1 MRNGAS
7 DEEIRERVSAIWN
20 GRDDR
25 YSDERTAETHKNR
38 KKIEK
43 EAIAIVKTDIKN
55 KPLHGIRILLVE
67 DSEFNILVATRFL
80 QAWGAEIDVAQN
92 GRDAIDK
99 FKEGVHKLILM
110 DLHMPVMD
118 GIEATKAIRSF
129 TDKQKSSIA
138 IVALTA
144 NVGLSQADYKEIGFN
159 ESLSKPVSDKII
171 TDVIRRYTSW
181 TGESKKQEAVVTNS
195 VPLYDLSMI
204 ESISG
209 GDQQFI
215 KQMVKLFLDNMPQ
228 NIEILKRAVEDE
240 DWEQMWKTAHKM
252 KSTIDSL
259 NIVEL
264 KQEIRTIEIS
274 GKKLEGLELIPSIV
288 QKVEKVLNDC
298 MDDLQKKYDENH
310 FG

>member
-1 MRNGAS
+1 MIVVSKGFEVDIASNGEQAVDAVSRNEY
-7 DEEIRERVSAIWN
+7 DLVFM
-20 GRDDR
+20 
-25 YSDERTAETHKNR
+25 
-38 KKIEK
+38 
-43 EAIAIVKTDIKN
+43 DI
-55 KPLHGIRILLVE
+55 
-67 DSEFNILVATRFL
+67 
-80 QAWGAEIDVAQN
+80 
-92 GRDAIDK
+92 
-99 FKEGVHKLILM
+99 
-110 DLHMPVMD
+110 HMPVMD
-118 GIEATKAIRSF
+118 GIEATKAIRSLS
-129 TDKQKSSIA
+129 DKKKSSIA

-171 TDVIRRYTSW
+171 TDVIRRYTNW
-181 TGESKKQEAVVTNS
+181 TGESKKQESVVKNS
-195 VPLYDLSMI
+195 VPMYDLAMI

-228 NIEILKRAVEDE
+228 NIEILKRTVEDE

-264 KQEIRTIEIS
+264 KQEIRTIELS

-288 QKVEKVLNDC
+288 QKVEKVLNEC
-298 MDDLQKKYDENH
+298 MDDLQKKYDDENH

>member
-1 MRNGAS
+1 MHN
-7 DEEIRERVSAIWN
+7 
-20 GRDDR
+20 
-25 YSDERTAETHKNR
+25 
-38 KKIEK
+38 
-43 EAIAIVKTDIKN
+43 
-55 KPLHGIRILLVE
+55 RILIVDDVEINQELAKMIVVSKGFEVDIASNGEQAVDAVSRNEYDLV
-67 DSEFNILVATRFL
+67 F
-80 QAWGAEIDVAQN
+80 
-92 GRDAIDK
+92 
-99 FKEGVHKLILM
+99 M
-110 DLHMPVMD
+110 DIHMPVMD
-118 GIEATKAIRSF
+118 GIEATKAIRSLP
-129 TDKQKSSIA
+129 DKQKSSIA

-171 TDVIRRYTSW
+171 TDVIRRYTNW
-181 TGESKKQEAVVTNS
+181 TGESKKQESVLISS

-228 NIEILKRAVEDE
+228 NIEILKRTVEDE

-264 KQEIRTIEIS
+264 KQEIRAIELS

>member
-1 MRNGAS
+1 MHN
-7 DEEIRERVSAIWN
+7 
-20 GRDDR
+20 
-25 YSDERTAETHKNR
+25 
-38 KKIEK
+38 
-43 EAIAIVKTDIKN
+43 
-55 KPLHGIRILLVE
+55 RILIVDDVEINQELAKMIVVSKGFEVDIASNGEEAVESVTRNEYDLV
-67 DSEFNILVATRFL
+67 F
-80 QAWGAEIDVAQN
+80 
-92 GRDAIDK
+92 
-99 FKEGVHKLILM
+99 M
-110 DLHMPVMD
+110 DIHMPVMD
-118 GIEATKAIRSF
+118 GIEATKTIRSLP
-129 TDKQKSSIA
+129 DKQKSSIA

-159 ESLSKPVSDKII
+159 ESLSKPVSEKII
-171 TDVIRRYTSW
+171 TDVIKRYTSW
-181 TGESKKQEAVVTNS
+181 TGEHKKEKIAVKNS
-195 VPLYDLSMI
+195 APLYDLSMI

-228 NIEILKRAVEDE
+228 NIEILKRSVEDE
-240 DWEQMWKTAHKM
+240 NWEQMWKTAHKM

-264 KQEIRTIEIS
+264 KQEIRAIELS

>member
-1 MRNGAS
+1 MIVVSKGFEVDIASNGEEAVESVTRNEY
-7 DEEIRERVSAIWN
+7 DLVFM
-20 GRDDR
+20 
-25 YSDERTAETHKNR
+25 
-38 KKIEK
+38 
-43 EAIAIVKTDIKN
+43 DI
-55 KPLHGIRILLVE
+55 
-67 DSEFNILVATRFL
+67 
-80 QAWGAEIDVAQN
+80 
-92 GRDAIDK
+92 
-99 FKEGVHKLILM
+99 
-110 DLHMPVMD
+110 HMPVMD
-118 GIEATKAIRSF
+118 GIEATKTIRSLP
-129 TDKQKSSIA
+129 DKQKSSIA

-159 ESLSKPVSDKII
+159 ESLSKPVSEKII
-171 TDVIRRYTSW
+171 TDVIKRYTSW
-181 TGESKKQEAVVTNS
+181 TGEHKKEKIAVKNS
-195 VPLYDLSMI
+195 APLYDLSMI

-228 NIEILKRAVEDE
+228 NIEILKRSVEDE
-240 DWEQMWKTAHKM
+240 NWEQMWKTAHKM

-264 KQEIRTIEIS
+264 KQEIRAIELS

-288 QKVEKVLNDC
+288 QKVEKVLQDC

>member
-1 MRNGAS
+1 MHN
-7 DEEIRERVSAIWN
+7 
-20 GRDDR
+20 
-25 YSDERTAETHKNR
+25 
-38 KKIEK
+38 
-43 EAIAIVKTDIKN
+43 
-55 KPLHGIRILLVE
+55 RILIVDDVEINQELAKMIVVSKGFEVDIASNGEEAVDAVSRNEYDLV
-67 DSEFNILVATRFL
+67 F
-80 QAWGAEIDVAQN
+80 
-92 GRDAIDK
+92 
-99 FKEGVHKLILM
+99 M
-110 DLHMPVMD
+110 DIHMPVMD
-118 GIEATKAIRSF
+118 GIEATKAIRSLP
-129 TDKQKSSIA
+129 DKQKSSIA

-171 TDVIRRYTSW
+171 TDVIGRYTSW
-181 TGESKKQEAVVTNS
+181 TGESKKQEAVVTS
-195 VPLYDLSMI
+195 SIPLYDLSMI

-264 KQEIRTIEIS
+264 KQEIRTIELS
-274 GKKLEGLELIPSIV
+274 GKKLERLELIPSIV

>member
-1 MRNGAS
+1 MHN
-7 DEEIRERVSAIWN
+7 
-20 GRDDR
+20 
-25 YSDERTAETHKNR
+25 
-38 KKIEK
+38 
-43 EAIAIVKTDIKN
+43 
-55 KPLHGIRILLVE
+55 RILIVDDVEINQELAKMIVVSKGFEVDIASNGEEAVESVTRNEYDLV
-67 DSEFNILVATRFL
+67 F
-80 QAWGAEIDVAQN
+80 
-92 GRDAIDK
+92 
-99 FKEGVHKLILM
+99 M
-110 DLHMPVMD
+110 DIHMPVMD
-118 GIEATKAIRSF
+118 GIEATKTIRSLP
-129 TDKQKSSIA
+129 DKQKSSIA

-159 ESLSKPVSDKII
+159 ESLSKPVSEKII
-171 TDVIRRYTSW
+171 TDVIKRYTSW
-181 TGESKKQEAVVTNS
+181 TGDHKKEKIAVKNS
-195 VPLYDLSMI
+195 APLYDLSMI

-228 NIEILKRAVEDE
+228 NIEILKRSVEDE
-240 DWEQMWKTAHKM
+240 NWEQMWKTAHKM

-264 KQEIRTIEIS
+264 KQEIRAIELS

>member
-1 MRNGAS
+1 MHN
-7 DEEIRERVSAIWN
+7 
-20 GRDDR
+20 
-25 YSDERTAETHKNR
+25 
-38 KKIEK
+38 
-43 EAIAIVKTDIKN
+43 
-55 KPLHGIRILLVE
+55 RILIVDDVEINQELAKMIVVSKGFEVDIASNGEQAVDAVSRNEYDLV
-67 DSEFNILVATRFL
+67 F
-80 QAWGAEIDVAQN
+80 
-92 GRDAIDK
+92 
-99 FKEGVHKLILM
+99 M
-110 DLHMPVMD
+110 DIHMPVMD
-118 GIEATKAIRSF
+118 GIEATKAIRSLP
-129 TDKQKSSIA
+129 DKQRSSIA

-171 TDVIRRYTSW
+171 TDVIRRYTNW
-181 TGESKKQEAVVTNS
+181 TGESKKQESVLISS

-228 NIEILKRAVEDE
+228 NIEILKRTVEDE

-264 KQEIRTIEIS
+264 KQEIRAIELS

>member
-1 MRNGAS
+1 MHN
-7 DEEIRERVSAIWN
+7 
-20 GRDDR
+20 
-25 YSDERTAETHKNR
+25 
-38 KKIEK
+38 
-43 EAIAIVKTDIKN
+43 
-55 KPLHGIRILLVE
+55 RILIVDDVEINQELAKMIVVSKGFEVDIASNGEEAVDAVSRNEYDLV
-67 DSEFNILVATRFL
+67 F
-80 QAWGAEIDVAQN
+80 
-92 GRDAIDK
+92 
-99 FKEGVHKLILM
+99 M
-110 DLHMPVMD
+110 DIHMPVMD
-118 GIEATKAIRSF
+118 GIEATKAIRSLP
-129 TDKQKSSIA
+129 DKQKSSIA

-181 TGESKKQEAVVTNS
+181 TGESKKQEAVVTS
-195 VPLYDLSMI
+195 SIPLYDLSMI

-228 NIEILKRAVEDE
+228 NIEILKRAVEEE

-264 KQEIRTIEIS
+264 KQEIRTIELS

>member
-1 MRNGAS
+1 MHN
-7 DEEIRERVSAIWN
+7 
-20 GRDDR
+20 
-25 YSDERTAETHKNR
+25 
-38 KKIEK
+38 
-43 EAIAIVKTDIKN
+43 
-55 KPLHGIRILLVE
+55 RILIVDDVEINQELAKMIVVSKGFEVDIASNGEQAVDSVSRNEYDLV
-67 DSEFNILVATRFL
+67 F
-80 QAWGAEIDVAQN
+80 
-92 GRDAIDK
+92 
-99 FKEGVHKLILM
+99 M
-110 DLHMPVMD
+110 DIHMPVMD
-118 GIEATKAIRSF
+118 GIEATKAIRSLP
-129 TDKQKSSIA
+129 DKQRSSIA

-171 TDVIRRYTSW
+171 TDVIRRYTNW
-181 TGESKKQEAVVTNS
+181 TGESKKQESVLISS

-228 NIEILKRAVEDE
+228 NIEILKRTVEDE

-264 KQEIRTIEIS
+264 KQEIRAIELS

>member
-1 MRNGAS
+1 MIVVSKGFEVDIASNGEEAVESVTRNEY
-7 DEEIRERVSAIWN
+7 DLVFM
-20 GRDDR
+20 
-25 YSDERTAETHKNR
+25 
-38 KKIEK
+38 
-43 EAIAIVKTDIKN
+43 DI
-55 KPLHGIRILLVE
+55 
-67 DSEFNILVATRFL
+67 
-80 QAWGAEIDVAQN
+80 
-92 GRDAIDK
+92 
-99 FKEGVHKLILM
+99 
-110 DLHMPVMD
+110 HMPVMD
-118 GIEATKAIRSF
+118 GIEATKTIRSLP
-129 TDKQKSSIA
+129 DKQKSSIA

-159 ESLSKPVSDKII
+159 ESLSKPVSEKII
-171 TDVIRRYTSW
+171 TDVIKRYTSW
-181 TGESKKQEAVVTNS
+181 TGEHKKEKIAVKNS
-195 VPLYDLSMI
+195 APLYDLSMI

-228 NIEILKRAVEDE
+228 NIEILKRSVEDE
-240 DWEQMWKTAHKM
+240 NWEQMWKTAHKM

-264 KQEIRTIEIS
+264 KQEIRAIELS

>member
-1 MRNGAS
+1 MHN
-7 DEEIRERVSAIWN
+7 
-20 GRDDR
+20 
-25 YSDERTAETHKNR
+25 
-38 KKIEK
+38 
-43 EAIAIVKTDIKN
+43 
-55 KPLHGIRILLVE
+55 RILIVDDVEINQELAKMIVVSKGFEVDIASNGEEAVDAVSRNEYDLV
-67 DSEFNILVATRFL
+67 F
-80 QAWGAEIDVAQN
+80 
-92 GRDAIDK
+92 
-99 FKEGVHKLILM
+99 M
-110 DLHMPVMD
+110 DIHMPVMD
-118 GIEATKAIRSF
+118 GIEATKTIRSF
-129 TDKQKSSIA
+129 PDKQKSSIA

-171 TDVIRRYTSW
+171 TDVIRRYTNW
-181 TGESKKQEAVVTNS
+181 TGESKKQESVVISS

-264 KQEIRTIEIS
+264 KQEIRTIELS
-274 GKKLEGLELIPSIV
+274 GKKLEGLELIPSLV
-288 QKVEKVLNDC
+288 HKVEKVLNDC

>member
-1 MRNGAS
+1 MHN
-7 DEEIRERVSAIWN
+7 
-20 GRDDR
+20 
-25 YSDERTAETHKNR
+25 
-38 KKIEK
+38 
-43 EAIAIVKTDIKN
+43 
-55 KPLHGIRILLVE
+55 RILIVDDVEINQELAKMIVVSKGFEVDIASNGEEAVDAVSRNEYDLV
-67 DSEFNILVATRFL
+67 F
-80 QAWGAEIDVAQN
+80 
-92 GRDAIDK
+92 
-99 FKEGVHKLILM
+99 M
-110 DLHMPVMD
+110 DIHMPVMD
-118 GIEATKAIRSF
+118 GIEATKTIRSLP
-129 TDKQKSSIA
+129 DKEKSSIA

-144 NVGLSQADYKEIGFN
+144 NVGLSQADYKDIGFN

-171 TDVIRRYTSW
+171 TEVIKRYTSW
-181 TGESKKQEAVVTNS
+181 TGESKRDAKVGKNVA
-195 VPLYDLSMI
+195 PLYDLSMI

-228 NIEILKRAVEDE
+228 NIEILKRSVEDE

-264 KQEIRTIEIS
+264 KQEIRTIELS
-274 GKKLEGLELIPSIV
+274 GKKLEGFELIPAIV

-298 MDDLQKKYDENH
+298 MEDLQKKYDENH

>member
-1 MRNGAS
+1 MHN
-7 DEEIRERVSAIWN
+7 
-20 GRDDR
+20 
-25 YSDERTAETHKNR
+25 
-38 KKIEK
+38 
-43 EAIAIVKTDIKN
+43 
-55 KPLHGIRILLVE
+55 RILIVDDVEINQELAKMIVVSKGFEVDIASNGEEAVDAVSRNEYDLV
-67 DSEFNILVATRFL
+67 F
-80 QAWGAEIDVAQN
+80 
-92 GRDAIDK
+92 
-99 FKEGVHKLILM
+99 M
-110 DLHMPVMD
+110 DIHMPVMD
-118 GIEATKAIRSF
+118 GIEATKAIRSLP
-129 TDKQKSSIA
+129 DKQKSSIA

-181 TGESKKQEAVVTNS
+181 TGESKKQEAVVTS
-195 VPLYDLSMI
+195 SIPLYDLSMI

-264 KQEIRTIEIS
+264 KQEIRTIELS